1 MFNGIKKLRLLQTSV
16 KAASNS
22 IKYTSNTFN
31 HHENKRFSLK
41 TFIKHDKQ
49 LNTIDQ
55 IYKDKRDQIDD
66 QKQVDNLYDKYK
78 DTFFQTHDVNQT
90 NEWCHKNHRQ
100 YPDFS
105 MKELKDTYTII
116 QLINNIK
123 NQKYLKTL
131 FEKIIAAFLNDYDL
145 TKKFL
150 NSENWKIFTDN
161 IHSEIFDDLKDRQLF
176 FFSTLL
182 MRSILEDQNRHFKT
196 ADRYL
201 SIADSFNS
209 FYLKQAYSISS
220 RYFIYLFLIK
230 KTALLT
236 IFKQFK
242 QDQEDLQK
250 LQIQNTEIIYFIHYQ
265 FIICNYLDHQIRINR
280 GMLNQT
286 QEFKE
291 KLNVLDTYTNVIMKT
306 FNSLDE
312 VPQEIIGSFYRFFS
326 YNKSKFINSTN
337 YLMSLNSDNEN
348 SKIFKKVLTHSLKG
362 IIKIFKKVFKTF
374 SVFHFF

>member
-1 MFNGIKKLRLLQTSV
+1 
-16 KAASNS
+16 
-22 IKYTSNTFN
+22 
-31 HHENKRFSLK
+31 
-41 TFIKHDKQ
+41 
-49 LNTIDQ
+49 
-55 IYKDKRDQIDD
+55 
-66 QKQVDNLYDKYK
+66 
-78 DTFFQTHDVNQT
+78 
-90 NEWCHKNHRQ
+90 
-100 YPDFS
+100 
-105 MKELKDTYTII
+105 
-116 QLINNIK
+116 
-123 NQKYLKTL
+123 
-131 FEKIIAAFLNDYDL
+131 
-145 TKKFL
+145 
-150 NSENWKIFTDN
+150 
-161 IHSEIFDDLKDRQLF
+161 
-176 FFSTLL
+176 